1 MIEER
6 MQLVKQKT
14 KKIDIVIFWNLPQTE
29 SMREEEN
36 KKMAR
41 HICTMA
47 TSLFEKEKLRLFLM
61 IIFKHLNPSFV
72 AIYYVIAGG
81 MKIFWIRVSFLSD
94 ANLLTLLLEM
104 DIKIYWY

>member
-6 MQLVKQKT
+6 MQLV

-47 TSLFEKEKLRLFLM
+47 TTLFAKKKLLLFLM
-61 IIFKHLNPSFV
+61 IIFKHLNPSFI
-72 AIYYVIAGG
+72 AIHDVMAGR
-81 MKIFWIRVSFLSD
+81 MKVSWIRVSLLSD
-94 ANLLTLLLEM
+94 ANLVTLLPEK
-104 DIKIYWY
+104 DIRIYWY